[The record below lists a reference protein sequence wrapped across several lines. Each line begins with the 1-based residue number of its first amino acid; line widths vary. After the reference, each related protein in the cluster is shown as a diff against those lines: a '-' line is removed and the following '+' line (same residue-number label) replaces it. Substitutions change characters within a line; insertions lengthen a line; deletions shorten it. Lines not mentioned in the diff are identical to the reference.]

1 MERHRPPR
9 QRRRD
14 PRLSRSGFKDGNP
27 ALITAPLSDVAKAR
41 GSADPPKPRLDIALD
56 SVIQKLKDLDLELTA
71 KAE

>member
-1 MERHRPPR
+1 M
-9 QRRRD
+9 
-14 PRLSRSGFKDGNP
+14 
-27 ALITAPLSDVAKAR
+27 ITAPLSDVAKAR